1 MIQLKIIPAT
11 ANDADSV
18 RSILLEAAQWIHAK
32 GIDQW
37 RISEFTKE
45 HVLDNIQDGDV
56 FLAYDGSVP
65 VGAVILRRQ
74 PGPFDRQIWGEGADD
89 HAAYVHR
96 LAIRTKYHGQG
107 LGGQILGW
115 AEDESVRAG
124 MAYLRL
130 DCMADNEALN
140 RYYQRFG
147 FVHQG
152 VHSAGRFSVSRYE
165 KALSNPAAE
174 HSALSRARR
183 LAIQAKETDV

>member
-1 MIQLKIIPAT
+1 MVQLKIIPAT
-11 ANDADSV
+11 NTDAETV

-37 RISEFTKE
+37 RIAEFTKE
-45 HVLDNIQDGDV
+45 HVLDNIQGGDV
-56 FLAYDGSVP
+56 FLAYDG
-65 VGAVILRRQ
+65 GAPIGTVIVRRK
-74 PGPFDRQIWGEGADD
+74 PGPFDRQIWGEKADD

-115 AEDESVRAG
+115 AEDESVRTG
-124 MAYLRL
+124 KAYVRL

-140 RYYQRFG
+140 QYYQRFG

-165 KALSNPAAE
+165 KTVNDSAAE

-183 LAIQAKETDV
+183 LTI

>member
-1 MIQLKIIPAT
+1 MVQLNTIPAT
-11 ANDADSV
+11 DADAETV

-37 RISEFTKE
+37 RIAEFTKE
-45 HVLDNIQDGDV
+45 YVLDNIQGGDV
-56 FLAYDGSVP
+56 FLAYDG
-65 VGAVILRRQ
+65 GAPIGTVIVRRK
-74 PGPFDRQIWGEGADD
+74 PGPFDRQIWGERADEQ
-89 HAAYVHR
+89 AAYVHR

-124 MAYLRL
+124 KAYVRL

-140 RYYQRFG
+140 QYYQRFG
-147 FVHQG
+147 FAHQG
-152 VHSAGRFSVSRYE
+152 VHSAGCFSVSRYE

-174 HSALSRARR
+174 HSALSRTRR
-183 LAIQAKETDV
+183 LTIQAKEMDV